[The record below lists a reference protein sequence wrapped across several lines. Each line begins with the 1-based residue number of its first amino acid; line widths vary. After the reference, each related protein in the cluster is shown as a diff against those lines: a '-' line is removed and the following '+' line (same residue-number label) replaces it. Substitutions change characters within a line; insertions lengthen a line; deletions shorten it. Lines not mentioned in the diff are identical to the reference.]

1 MPKQSFIKRTIQSKS
16 FLLLAVTAGILIL
29 TAIVK
34 PVAFSLANGRELLQR
49 LSYSLVFL
57 CGVSMLLI
65 SGGIDFSLSSM
76 ASAATVIF
84 AQLVKMKVPW
94 GGAALAALA
103 FGAVAGL
110 INAFFVN
117 KLNMMSFIATI
128 GMSSVWAGFAAWYTR
143 GMQISVV
150 SATFNK
156 ISKIY
161 LPSTSKGLIPLVFVI
176 GAVLV
181 LAYSLV
187 LKFTRFGRSVL
198 MIGGNAAAARLAGLK
213 PKLVS
218 SLLFV
223 NASVLGVAGGL
234 IFASQQKAGGP
245 ALLTT
250 TMPEMTALTAS
261 ILGGVAFSGGSGS
274 LAGAFSGVLLIQV
287 LAYALQVMIPTLTWV
302 QLFVNG
308 MLLVVALT
316 VDGFNM
322 KRRLKKLGIKS
333 AGGGGRMIM
342 PGAK

>member
-1 MPKQSFIKRTIQSKS
+1 MPKQSLIKRTLQSKS
-16 FLLLAVTAGILIL
+16 FLLLAITVAILIL

-57 CGVSMLLI
+57 CGVSLLLI

-76 ASAATVIF
+76 ASAATVVF
-84 AQLVKMKVPW
+84 AQLVKLKLPW
-94 GGAALAALA
+94 IPAALIAIA
-103 FGAVAGL
+103 FGAAAGL
-110 INAFFVN
+110 INTLLVN

-128 GMSSVWAGFAAWYTR
+128 GMSSIWTGFAAWYTR

-156 ISKIY
+156 ISKVYIG
-161 LPSTSKGLIPLVFVI
+161 KNGLIPLVFVI
-176 GAVLV
+176 GAALV
-181 LAYSLV
+181 LIYSLI
-187 LKFTRFGRSVL
+187 LKHTRFGRSILLV
-198 MIGGNAAAARLAGLK
+198 GGNPAAARLAGLK
-213 PKLVS
+213 PKFVS
-218 SLLFV
+218 SVLFV
-223 NASVLGVAGGL
+223 NASVLGVVGGL

-274 LAGAFSGVLLIQV
+274 LAGAFTGILLIQV

-333 AGGGGRMIM
+333 SGGGGGMIM
-342 PGAK
+342 PGAR

>member
-1 MPKQSFIKRTIQSKS
+1 MPKQSFIKKTIQSKP
-16 FLLLAVTAGILIL
+16 FLLLVITAAVLVL

-65 SGGIDFSLSSM
+65 SGGIDFGLSSM
-76 ASAATVIF
+76 ASAATVVF
-84 AQLVKMKVPW
+84 AQLVKLKMPW
-94 GGAALAALA
+94 GGAAVIALA

-110 INAFFVN
+110 INAFLVN

-161 LPSTSKGLIPLVFVI
+161 VGQLVPLVFII
-176 GAVLV
+176 GAALV
-181 LAYSLV
+181 VIYSLV
-187 LKFTRFGRSVL
+187 LKHTKFGRSILV
-198 MIGGNAAAARLAGLK
+198 IGGNQAAARLAGLK

-223 NASVLGVAGGL
+223 NASVLGVIGGL

-250 TMPEMTALTAS
+250 TAPEMTALTAS

-274 LAGAFSGVLLIQV
+274 LFGAFAGVILIQV

-316 VDGFNM
+316 VDGITM
-322 KRRLKKLGIKS
+322 QRRLRKLGIKS
-333 AGGGGRMIM
+333 SGGGMIM
-342 PGAK
+342 PGAR